1 MTPARHV
8 DLALG
13 EQPLHDHSVAGT
25 RRAGAARC
33 RRQKVTMS
41 RRCWSRAA
49 SRARRDAERRRDLAD
64 AQLARGSAGAG
75 RQAWHQRRLG

>member
-33 RRQKVTMS
+33 RRQSDDVTALLVT
-41 RRCWSRAA
+41 RAA
-49 SRARRDAERRRDLAD
+49 ACASHRRT
-64 AQLARGSAGAG
+64 SP
-75 RQAWHQRRLG
+75 